1 MAQWLSGSAAFFLTC
16 NCKGKGVVRINTRKG
31 VYLAK
36 SQGKRGVK
44 CSSCRDR
51 GQKSN
56 LSYRHAKLEA
66 VKVKKKKKLG
76 MFQACSLFSYIL
88 YSQERE
94 REKLIP
100 LFSFSLQQKCSRENK
115 ERNGEK
121 RCRKGRSQE
130 EYDVGQAPS
139 SDWSRGQSWRV
150 NYTSCSSSFLRD
162 LYFHTPEPTSSMDP
176 VGRRTQTP
184 REFLFRLCDGVQSSP
199 HSPREILWMKSQL

>member
-66 VKVKKKKKLG
+66 VKVKKKKTRNVSG
-76 MFQACSLFSYIL
+76 MLTVLLYSLFSG
-88 YSQERE
+88 
-94 REKLIP
+94 K
-100 LFSFSLQQKCSRENK
+100 
-115 ERNGEK
+115 GK
-121 RCRKGRSQE
+121 RK
-130 EYDVGQAPS
+130 
-139 SDWSRGQSWRV
+139 
-150 NYTSCSSSFLRD
+150 THSSF
-162 LYFHTPEPTSSMDP
+162 
-176 VGRRTQTP
+176 
-184 REFLFRLCDGVQSSP
+184 FLFTATEVLQGKQGKEWGKEV
-199 HSPREILWMKSQL
+199 